1 MTTNRPFTML
11 AALIFLVMAVA
22 HAYRIVTHFQIV
34 LGSHTIAL
42 AISWVAI
49 LVTLVMAWGLYRE
62 ARR

>member
-22 HAYRIVTHFQIV
+22 HAYRVVTHFQIV

-49 LVTLVMAWGLYRE
+49 VVTLVMAWGLYRE
-62 ARR
+62 SRR

>member
-1 MTTNRPFTML
+1 MTTNKPFTML

-49 LVTLVMAWGLYRE
+49 LVTLVMAWGLYWE

>member
-22 HAYRIVTHFQIV
+22 HAYRVVTHVPIV
-34 LGSHTIAL
+34 LGSQTIAL
-42 AISWVAI
+42 AVSWVAI
-49 LVTLVMAWGLYRE
+49 VVTMVMAWGLYRE

>member
-49 LVTLVMAWGLYRE
+49 LVTLVMAWGLYRD

>member
-49 LVTLVMAWGLYRE
+49 VVTLVMAWGLYRE

>member
-1 MTTNRPFTML
+1 MTTSKPFTML

-22 HAYRIVTHFQIV
+22 HAYRLVTHFQIV

>member
-22 HAYRIVTHFQIV
+22 HAYRVVTHFQIV

-49 LVTLVMAWGLYRE
+49 VVTLVMAWGLYRE

>member
-1 MTTNRPFTML
+1 MTTNKPFTML

-22 HAYRIVTHFQIV
+22 HAYRIVTHFQII

-42 AISWVAI
+42 AISWVAV

>member
-1 MTTNRPFTML
+1 MTTNKPFTML

>member
-11 AALIFLVMAVA
+11 AALIFLVMAAA

>member
-1 MTTNRPFTML
+1 MTTNKPFTML

-22 HAYRIVTHFQIV
+22 HAYRIVTHFQII

>member
-1 MTTNRPFTML
+1 MNTSKPFTML

-22 HAYRIVTHFQIV
+22 HAYRLVTHFQIV

-42 AISWVAI
+42 AISWVAV

>member
-1 MTTNRPFTML
+1 MTTSKPFTML

-22 HAYRIVTHFQIV
+22 HAYRLVTHFQIV

-42 AISWVAI
+42 AISWVAV